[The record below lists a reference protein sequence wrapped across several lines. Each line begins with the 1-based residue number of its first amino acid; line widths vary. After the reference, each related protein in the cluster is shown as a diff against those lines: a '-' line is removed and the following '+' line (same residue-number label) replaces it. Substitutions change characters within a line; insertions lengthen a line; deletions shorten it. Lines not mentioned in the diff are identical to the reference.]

1 MDKDKKQ
8 IARLLAIMARLRNP
22 DTGCPWDIEQTY
34 ETLVPYTLEE
44 AYEVI
49 DAVENGTRADLQ
61 AELGDLLLQ
70 VVFYSQIAA
79 ERGDFDFNAVAGGV
93 ADKMI
98 RRHPHIFP
106 DESGQVE
113 SRDKSAAQQVLD
125 WEKIKTAERVAKG
138 ADESALAGI
147 AVALPAIIRAEKL
160 QGRAARVGFDWNDAG
175 QVLDKIYEEAGEL
188 KQALAVGDTDNAGEE
203 LGDLFFTL
211 VNMARHLGLD
221 SQVVLRRANDKFT
234 KRFLAMED
242 GLRQKQEAI
251 SDKTLAE
258 LETLWR
264 EVKNGE
270 W

>member
-1 MDKDKKQ
+1 
-8 IARLLAIMARLRNP
+8 
-22 DTGCPWDIEQTY
+22 
-34 ETLVPYTLEE
+34 
-44 AYEVI
+44 
-49 DAVENGTRADLQ
+49 
-61 AELGDLLLQ
+61 
-70 VVFYSQIAA
+70 
-79 ERGDFDFNAVAGGV
+79 V

-125 WEKIKTAERVAKG
+125 WEKIKTAERG
-138 ADESALAGI
+138 ADGSALAGI

-160 QGRAARVGFDWNDAG
+160 QGRAARVGFDWQDAG

-188 KQALAVGDTDNAGEE
+188 KQALAVGDTDNAVEE

-234 KRFLAMED
+234 KRFLAMEQD
-242 GLRQKQEAI
+242 LRHRQEAI

-264 EVKNGE
+264 EVKLTIND
-270 W
+270 